1 MQNEADNVPSVNEVT
16 DAFRKRFP
24 DWENDMR
31 WERIFKHLKNIT
43 RTYGDDKLDPK
54 KIFLSFF
61 DDSGVRFQDVEDNT
75 GKINLTAWFAIL
87 TYFAG
92 WAPRGYRKQ
101 FRKVDDAIKST
112 RRVNA
117 NSLLD
122 LKTRLPPPKSE
133 AKIGTTQSEINA
145 LGLSE
150 PERRFINFCKDEI
163 AEKSD
168 TESVQPDSKTRVYV
182 IFGKAGPWTN
192 HARIEL
198 NWQIQDALD
207 IRNQLAE
214 RDLIWLEGGL
224 ESREKGKRIGL
235 WKMLL

>member
-1 MQNEADNVPSVNEVT
+1 MQNEAENVPSVNEVT
-16 DAFRKRFP
+16 ATFRKQFP

-61 DDSGVRFQDVEDNT
+61 DDSGVRFRDVEDNT
-75 GKINLTAWFAIL
+75 GRISLTAWLAIL

-92 WAPRGYRKQ
+92 WVPDVYTKQ
-101 FRKVDDAIKST
+101 FSEVDDVIKST
-112 RRVNA
+112 SGVSV
-117 NSLLD
+117 NSLLE
-122 LKTRLPPPKSE
+122 LKNRLPEPKSE
-133 AKIGTTQSEINA
+133 ATIGTTQSEINA

-150 PERRFINFCKDEI
+150 PERRFIDFCKDEI
-163 AEKSD
+163 AERSA

-182 IFGKAGPWTN
+182 VFGKAGPWTN

-214 RDLIWLEGGL
+214 RDLIWLEGGI
-224 ESREKGKRIGL
+224 ESQQKGKRIGL